1 MATRFDD
8 VIVDRSPESC
18 AVRILLDLK
27 ASPEIVV
34 VVVRLKV
41 VSIRQAHWRDFFDK
55 ISLKSGKDLIGN
67 GRKNRGSK
75 RDWWCKQDSGGG
87 SESGGVKDHVMEWI
101 GSEIKKERLKNEWI
115 TLPSPVE
122 NARSGLKFE
131 DKKYILNCTMLV
143 NF

>member
-1 MATRFDD
+1 M
-8 VIVDRSPESC
+8 
-18 AVRILLDLK
+18 VRILDLK

-75 RDWWCKQDSGGG
+75 RDWWWKQDSGGG
-87 SESGGVKDHVMEWI
+87 SESGGVKDYVMEWI

-115 TLPSPVE
+115 ALPSSVE
-122 NARSGLKFE
+122 NARSGLIFE